1 MNVWRFEMAFWLLRV
16 LALIALLP
24 PLILPAA
31 ADEPD
36 FSKALKPKIEASL
49 KGGVTP
55 GAMVLVDIPGRGT
68 WVETFGTAEFGK
80 SLKPDASGH
89 THIGSVTKTLTA
101 QAVLLL
107 VDDGKLKLDDTIETH
122 MPGLVPN
129 AGNITLRQMLDM
141 TSGIYNATEDLTVN
155 ETLDAQPEKI
165 WAPKEFIDLALKHE
179 PYFAPGAGFH
189 YSNTNYDILGLLVEK
204 TTGQPLETVF
214 EERIFKPLGMKN
226 TSLPRR
232 DARGSL
238 PDPHWR
244 GYLFGTN
251 VDGKKAYDAA
261 IAGDKEHAMVPWP
274 KDKPPIDATDWS
286 LSYTWASGSAIST
299 LEDMRI
305 WAKAWA
311 TGSLLKPETRKEQQ
325 TWSPHAK
332 YGLGITYPAGPLLGH
347 NGAIPGFQS
356 LIGYEP
362 KTGATVVVFANNQL
376 EPNTNFVLPADAI
389 AEVIVKELFP

>member
-1 MNVWRFEMAFWLLRV
+1 MRFRSFEMTSWLLRV
-16 LALIALLP
+16 LAMIALLP
-24 PLILPAA
+24 LLLAPSA

-36 FSKALKPKIEASL
+36 FAKALRPLIQAKLAE
-49 KGGVTP
+49 GVTP
-55 GAMVLVDIPGRGT
+55 GAMVLVDIPGKGR
-68 WVETFGTAEFGK
+68 WIETFGTAEYGK
-80 SLKPDASGH
+80 DAKPDPKGH

-101 QAVLLL
+101 QAILLL
-107 VDDGKLKLDDTIETH
+107 ADDGKLKLDDTIEMH

-129 AGNITLRQMLDM
+129 GGNITLRQMLDM
-141 TSGIYNATEDLTVN
+141 TSGIYNGTEDLTFN
-155 ETLDAQPEKI
+155 ETLDAQPDKVWSPE
-165 WAPKEFIDLALKHE
+165 EFIKLSLKHE

-189 YSNTNYDILGLLVEK
+189 YSNTNYDILGLVVEK
-204 TTGQPLETVF
+204 VAGQPLETVF
-214 EERIFKPLGMKN
+214 EERIFRPLGMAN
-226 TSLPRR
+226 STLPKR
-232 DARGSL
+232 DASGL

-261 IAGDKEHAMVPWP
+261 IAGDREHAMVPWP
-274 KDKPPIDATDWS
+274 KGKPPLDATDWS
-286 LSYTWASGSAIST
+286 LSYTWASGSAVST
-299 LEDMRI
+299 LEDMAI

-376 EPNTNFVLPADAI
+376 EPNTNFILPADAI
-389 AEVIVKELFP
+389 ADAIVKELFQ